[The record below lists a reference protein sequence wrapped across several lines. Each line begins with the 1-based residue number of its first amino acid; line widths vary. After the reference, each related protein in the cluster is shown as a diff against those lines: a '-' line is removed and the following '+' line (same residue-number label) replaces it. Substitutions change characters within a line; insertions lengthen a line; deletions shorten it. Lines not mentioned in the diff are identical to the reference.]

1 LSDRPVFSPP
11 AALLWIAERLEST
24 GCQAWAVGGAI
35 RDAILGLSRA
45 DWDLATEA
53 RPEEVRQLF
62 PRTVPLGMEHGT
74 VGVLGDDDAMYEVT
88 TFRLDVETDGR
99 HAVVEF
105 ATDIEDDLARRD
117 FTINSIAWRP
127 ATGELRDPY
136 RGIEDLRAR
145 VLRAVG
151 EPAGRF
157 AEDYLRVLRAFRFA
171 GVYDLTIE
179 AETRSALRSAAA
191 HLGRLSAERVREE
204 LLKVLA
210 ADGPSRSLQM
220 YAEYGALDEWYPE
233 IAPGAAEPG
242 WHEALGAIDTLPAH
256 RRFLRVVRL
265 FLGVGI
271 DEEGPADRADRVEAL
286 LRRLKF
292 SNLEIRRG
300 AHLALH
306 YRPLVHPA
314 DGSASIREW
323 LHTVGTEHSRD
334 LFRLHFAAAR
344 ATGSVD
350 NQRALA
356 YTWRR
361 VHEEIVEH
369 APVSVAQL
377 AVDGTDLLAM
387 GLPKGPLVGLMLDEL
402 LAQVIESP
410 ERNDRDV
417 LLESVREL
425 IELGGLDSLEGGIE
439 E

>member
-1 LSDRPVFSPP
+1 
-11 AALLWIAERLEST
+11 
-24 GCQAWAVGGAI
+24 
-35 RDAILGLSRA
+35 
-45 DWDLATEA
+45 
-53 RPEEVRQLF
+53 
-62 PRTVPLGMEHGT
+62 MEHGT